1 MATTINTIEDLV
13 RVLDENPEW
22 LEALRTRLL
31 TRELIELPR
40 LFAEFAASVNQR
52 FDEQD
57 KVLAGHT
64 ETLAE
69 HGRILAGH
77 TETLVEHGS
86 ILVEQGKV
94 LAEHSSIL
102 VEQGKVL
109 VEHSKILAEHGK
121 TLAEHGKTLAEH
133 TAMLTEQGKVLAEH
147 SKTLA
152 EHGKTLAEHTAMLT
166 EQGKVLAEHS
176 KVLAG
181 HTETLAEHSKILA
194 EHSEE
199 FVSLKREVRLLRDDV
214 GDLKGP
220 RAEEEAGKDIAFIAE
235 QLGLALTRVLTR
247 DDLLALLRAQP
258 LPDLPS
264 NVRNSFTKA
273 DIIAEA
279 VDEAGETRYIAVEA
293 SYTVNGRD
301 TERAVRNAGILTRL
315 TGKPALSVVAGYRM
329 DDRERSIIESGEVFW
344 HELER

>member
-13 RVLDENPEW
+13 RALDENPEW

-40 LFAEFAASVNQR
+40 LFAEFAASVNKR

-57 KVLAGHT
+57 KVLAEHS

-69 HGRILAGH
+69 H
-77 TETLVEHGS
+77 S
-86 ILVEQGKV
+86 K
-94 LAEHSSIL
+94 IL

-109 VEHSKILAEHGK
+109 VEHSKILAEHSGILVEHSK
-121 TLAEHGKTLAEH
+121 TLAQHTEMLTEQGKVLAEH
-133 TAMLTEQGKVLAEH
+133 SGILVEQGKVLAEHSRILVEQGKVLAEH

-152 EHGKTLAEHTAMLT
+152 EHSKILAEHGKTLAEHTEMLT
-166 EQGKVLAEHS
+166 EQGKV
-176 KVLAG
+176 
-181 HTETLAEHSKILA
+181 LAEHSKILA

-199 FVSLKREVRLLRDDV
+199 FVSVKRELRLLRDDV

-220 RAEEEAGKDIAFIAE
+220 RAEEEAGKDVAFIAE

-247 DDLLALLRAQP
+247 DDLLTLLRAQP

-315 TGKPALSVVAGYRM
+315 TGKPARSVVAGYRM
-329 DDRERSIIESGEVFW
+329 DDRERSVIESGEVFW

>member
-1 MATTINTIEDLV
+1 
-13 RVLDENPEW
+13 
-22 LEALRTRLL
+22 
-31 TRELIELPR
+31 
-40 LFAEFAASVNQR
+40 
-52 FDEQD
+52 
-57 KVLAGHT
+57 
-64 ETLAE
+64 
-69 HGRILAGH
+69 
-77 TETLVEHGS
+77 
-86 ILVEQGKV
+86 
-94 LAEHSSIL
+94 
-102 VEQGKVL
+102 
-109 VEHSKILAEHGK
+109 
-121 TLAEHGKTLAEH
+121 
-133 TAMLTEQGKVLAEH
+133 MLTEQGKV
-147 SKTLA
+147 
-152 EHGKTLAEHTAMLT
+152 
-166 EQGKVLAEHS
+166 
-176 KVLAG
+176 
-181 HTETLAEHSKILA
+181 LAEHSKILA

-235 QLGLALTRVLTR
+235 QLGLTLTRVLTR
-247 DDLLALLRAQP
+247 DDLLVLLRAQP

-279 VDEAGETRYIAVEA
+279 VDEASETRYIAVEA

-315 TGKPALSVVAGYRM
+315 TGKPAQSVVAGYRM